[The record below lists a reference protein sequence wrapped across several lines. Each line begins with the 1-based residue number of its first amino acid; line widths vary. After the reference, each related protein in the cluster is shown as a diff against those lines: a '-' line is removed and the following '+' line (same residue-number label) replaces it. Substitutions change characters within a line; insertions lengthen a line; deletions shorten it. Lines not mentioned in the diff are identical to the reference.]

1 MNRRSFLKA
10 MGVTSVA
17 AGGFGTAYA
26 MRSNPYYQGPVSDHF
41 DGLRFFNPGGA
52 EPPGVLDLARW
63 QVTSSASPW
72 PEAWPQKTTSTLPIE
87 RVSGDDLRATMVG
100 HATILIQVAGV
111 NILTDPVYSRRTS
124 PVSFAGPQRVNEPG
138 IRFEDLPP
146 IDLVL
151 VTHSH
156 YDHLDLATLE
166 RLHAIHDP
174 LVITPLGNDTIIL
187 NAIPAMRVHAQ
198 DWGDVTEWGPVAIHC
213 EPAHHWS
220 ARSLWDRRMA
230 LWASFVVETPAGNIY
245 HVGDTGFHSG
255 INYRAAREKHG
266 GFRLANLPIG
276 AYEPRW
282 FMQSQHQNPEEA
294 VQGMMLCGARNAIGH
309 HWGSFQLTDEA
320 VEQPRQDLHAALSR
334 AAISQERFRALLPGD
349 AWEVPADRLRDSL
362 GQSMLFR

>member
-1 MNRRSFLKA
+1 
-10 MGVTSVA
+10 
-17 AGGFGTAYA
+17 
-26 MRSNPYYQGPVSDHF
+26 
-41 DGLRFFNPGGA
+41 
-52 EPPGVLDLARW
+52 
-63 QVTSSASPW
+63 
-72 PEAWPQKTTSTLPIE
+72 
-87 RVSGDDLRATMVG
+87 MVG

-349 AWEVPADRLRDSL
+349 AWEVPVDHLGGSL